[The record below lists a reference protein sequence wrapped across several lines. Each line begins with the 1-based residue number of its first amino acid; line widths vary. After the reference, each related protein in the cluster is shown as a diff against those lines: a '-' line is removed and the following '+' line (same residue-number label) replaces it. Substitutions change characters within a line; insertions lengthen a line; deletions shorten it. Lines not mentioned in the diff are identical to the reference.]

1 MTKMRIAVYCSAS
14 DELPE
19 HWREDART
27 LGRWIGLSGAELIF
41 GGVGCGLMK
50 IVSEAARSAGARTV
64 GVVPARRLD
73 MAAPHMSVA
82 IRTSD
87 LSERKRI
94 ILNLADAFVAL
105 PGGYGTLDEVASTVA
120 HLCFTGR
127 QAPIVLCN
135 TDDIF
140 TPLVE
145 QYRTFAEKGLM
156 RGTSLENL
164 HVTDNIGEAISVLEN
179 LNSTLLQ

>member
-1 MTKMRIAVYCSAS
+1 MRIAVYCSAS
-14 DELPE
+14 DNLPE
-19 HWREDART
+19 QWLEDART
-27 LGRWIGLSGAELIF
+27 LGRWIGRSGSELIY

-50 IVSEAARSAGARTV
+50 IVSGAARKAGAHTV

-73 MAAPHMSVA
+73 MADTHLNVR

-105 PGGYGTLDEVASTVA
+105 PGGYGTLDRVASSFA

-127 QAPIVLCN
+127 HAPIVLCN
-135 TDDIF
+135 TDGIF
-140 TPLVE
+140 SPLVE
-145 QYRTFAEKGLM
+145 QYRSFTEKGLM
-156 RGTSLENL
+156 RGSSLEIL
-164 HVTDNIGEAISVLEN
+164 HVTHNIEETINILEN
-179 LNSTLLQ
+179 LNPTPLQ